1 MGNAGRRNDGGF
13 GGMEVGDVRWGAFSS
28 GRKSGGER
36 REGETTQVDAGR
48 RGRTVGKS
56 TSHALALSLWRRTG
70 VGGGGVVERKWWLVW
85 AERVSVKRKWVSSC
99 GRSRRLFD
107 LPESRPSPGSC
118 EKVGLRP
125 QPMERRDAERE
136 AAEKYAILI

>member
-1 MGNAGRRNDGGF
+1 MDGREKHLSR
-13 GGMEVGDVRWGAFSS
+13 
-28 GRKSGGER
+28 
-36 REGETTQVDAGR
+36 
-48 RGRTVGKS
+48 
-56 TSHALALSLWRRTG
+56 LALSLWRRTG
-70 VGGGGVVERKWWLVW
+70 VGGGGVVERKRWLVW

-99 GRSRRLFD
+99 GQLFD